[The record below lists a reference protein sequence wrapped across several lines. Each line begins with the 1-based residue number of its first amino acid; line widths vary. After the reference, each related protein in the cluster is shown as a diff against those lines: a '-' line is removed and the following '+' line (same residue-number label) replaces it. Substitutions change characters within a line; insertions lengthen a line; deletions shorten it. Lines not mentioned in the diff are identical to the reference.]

1 MKTVHLIHNPG
12 AGDEA
17 HSKEALT
24 QLIKS
29 AGYVCRYSSTKE
41 KSWQNIDPH
50 TDLIAI
56 AGGDG
61 TIKKVAGALL
71 KKESAVRQL
80 PVAILPYGTA
90 NNIAGSLNIKGSPA
104 DIIHSWKSGK
114 TISIDVGKVND
125 GIEPAFFIESFGYG
139 LFPYLINEMER
150 QGKNDI
156 EDKDMKMK
164 EALKLMHNFSH
175 SYEPRHCELYINGE
189 DHSGAFLMAEIMNT
203 RFIGPNLFLSP
214 HGHPGDGT
222 FEVVLIPGEDQQKFA
237 AYIDSKINDAEVVY
251 SFITIKAEDVRIKW
265 KGTHVHIDDELPD
278 VKEDASVHLS
288 VHKNA
293 LVFVI

>member
-1 MKTVHLIHNPG
+1 MTTVHLIHNPG

-24 QLIKS
+24 KLIES
-29 AGYVCRYSSTKE
+29 AGYVCRYSSTKDE
-41 KSWQNIDPH
+41 NWQNIDLH

-61 TIKKVAGALL
+61 TIKKVTAALL
-71 KKESAVRQL
+71 NKGPAVKEL
-80 PVAILPYGTA
+80 PIAILPYGTA
-90 NNIAGSLNIKGSPA
+90 NNIAESLNIKGDPA
-104 DIIHSWKSGK
+104 DIISSWKKNK
-114 TISIDVGKVND
+114 TISIDVGQVND
-125 GIEPAFFIESFGYG
+125 GIEHASFIESFGYG
-139 LFPYLINEMER
+139 LFPYLIKEMEI

-156 EDKDMKMK
+156 EDKNAKIK
-164 EALKLMHNFSH
+164 EALKLMHDFSH
-175 SYEPRHCELYINGE
+175 SYEPRHCELYIDGE
-189 DHSGAFLMAEIMNT
+189 NHSGSFLMAEIMNT

-265 KGTHVHIDDELPD
+265 EGTHVHIDDELPD
-278 VKEDASVHLS
+278 VKENATVH
-288 VHKNA
+288 VQVQKNA
-293 LVFVI
+293 LLFLI